1 MTAKKNVFAQAARD
15 AKDGMEAVMTGEKK
29 HAGKA
34 RAEYHTTG
42 VRLPSDLWRECQL
55 HRIETGES
63 FNALA
68 VRAITAAL
76 SSLTSTI

>member
-68 VRAITAAL
+68 VRAITTAL
-76 SSLTSTI
+76 ENKE

>member
-15 AKDGMEAVMTGEKK
+15 AKDGMEAVMSGEKK

-34 RAEYHTTG
+34 KADYHTTG
-42 VRLPSDLWRECQL
+42 VRLPNDLWRKCQL
-55 HRIETGES
+55 HRVETGES

-68 VRAITAAL
+68 VRAI
-76 SSLTSTI
+76 SLVLEDEE

>member
-15 AKDGMEAVMTGEKK
+15 AKDGMEVVMTGEKK

-42 VRLPSDLWRECQL
+42 VRLPNDLWRKCQL
-55 HRIETGES
+55 HRVETGES

-68 VRAITAAL
+68 VRAIAGAL
-76 SSLTSTI
+76 ENEDEE

>member
-55 HRIETGES
+55 HRIETGE
-63 FNALA
+63 A
-68 VRAITAAL
+68 
-76 SSLTSTI
+76 STRSRCERSRLPLRTRSRP

>member
-76 SSLTSTI
+76 RTRSRP